1 MQHLATLRP
10 CTGVHPI
17 HYQLPHAGHG
27 RRRECKGEKPRPLLR
42 DGVSSAPSRLY
53 VVAPGPPGAGRVGRF
68 ISGAHQTVTWASD
81 RPRPTGPSDAPIE
94 ALSEGL
100 RGRCGYAAAAGCN
113 GLRQASPAARA
124 ELTYHTRCPSRHMQ
138 HPATLRPCSQCIRA
152 TISCRTPT
160 SGGGVGGVGTGKKP
174 RPS

>member
-1 MQHLATLRP
+1 MQHLATLRH

-124 ELTYHTRCPSRHMQ
+124 ELTYHTHCRSRHMQ
-138 HPATLRPCSQCIRA
+138 HPATVRA
-152 TISCRTPT
+152 CAACL
-160 SGGGVGGVGTGKKP
+160 
-174 RPS
+174 